1 MKEKHTAI
9 VLAAGSGKRMHS
21 QVQSGTEAVYGSVWK
36 TSFVLCTQTI

>member
-9 VLAAGSGKRMHS
+9 VLAAGSGKKNA
-21 QVQSGTEAVYGSVWK
+21 QSGTEAVYGSVWK